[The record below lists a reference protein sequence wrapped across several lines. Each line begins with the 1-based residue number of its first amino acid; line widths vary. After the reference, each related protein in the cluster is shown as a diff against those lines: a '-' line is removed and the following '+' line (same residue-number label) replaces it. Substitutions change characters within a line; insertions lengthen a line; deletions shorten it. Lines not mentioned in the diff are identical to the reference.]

1 MSGRSAVLLLAAL
14 ACGTLANSV
23 GEKARTSRLAKANRD
38 DLMYL
43 PESHVLRAAS
53 LGYSNVVADFIWIRA
68 IQYYGEHR
76 LTDRNYP
83 QAERLF
89 QSIYDLD
96 PAFKGATRFGA
107 LVLAQDAG
115 DPEGALELLERA
127 EKDDPRAWEYPFDQG
142 FIRQTIC
149 KDFAKASGDY
159 TRASKRKGA
168 PDLAVRLAG
177 LSAARLGDRE
187 AAREVWRQILADP
200 PNELTR
206 RIAERGLK
214 NLEIEDMQDQL
225 TNVVV
230 HFRERHGR
238 LPHSWNEPLQ
248 DGLLAS
254 LPQEPFGGAYLYD
267 PQANKVRSTT
277 TIDREMTRQAGVVTN
292 LLPVAREKLGGSYPG
307 TIEEMVKMDL
317 LDEVPS
323 RPLGIALTYDPAT
336 GTVSWDPPWPRVEG
350 GEEESG
356 G

>member
-1 MSGRSAVLLLAAL
+1 MKVRSVVLLLAAF
-14 ACGTLANSV
+14 ACGSLANSV

-53 LGYSNVVADFIWIRA
+53 LGYTNVVADFLWMRA

-115 DPEGALELLERA
+115 NPQGALKLLERA
-127 EKDDPRAWEYPFDQG
+127 ERDDPRSWEYPFDEG

-149 KDFAKASGDY
+149 KDFATASRDY
-159 TRASKRKGA
+159 TRASKCKGA
-168 PDLAVRLAG
+168 PDLAARLAG
-177 LSAARLGDRE
+177 LSAARLGDRA
-187 AAREVWRQILADP
+187 AAREVWKQILANP
-200 PNELTR
+200 PNDLTR

-214 NLEIEDMQDQL
+214 NLQIEETQDVL
-225 TNVVV
+225 SNVIVA
-230 HFRERHGR
+230 FRAKHGR
-238 LPHSWNEPLQ
+238 LPHSWSEPLQ
-248 DGLLAS
+248 EGLIAS

-277 TIDREMTRQAGVVTN
+277 TIDREMRRQAAVVTN
-292 LLPVAREKLGGSYPG
+292 LLPVARQKLGGSYPG
-307 TIEEMVKMDL
+307 TIEEMVRMDI
-317 LDEVPS
+317 LDAVPS

-336 GTVSWDPPWPRVEG
+336 GSVSWDPPWPRVEG
-350 GEEESG
+350 VEEEG